1 MNKFDSFL
9 NNLFPLRPLF
19 PFVQSVLP
27 TVFDDSL
34 SYLETLGRVVKA
46 LNDTESNV
54 NTLEQAVRAFA
65 DDLAQYEN
73 LTITPVEI
81 TFNND
86 TGTYTAS
93 MTYADIVSAL
103 GEGHTAILH
112 VNGSVYDSGIEFYS
126 AALKSE
132 TTGENVRVLYWDSPV
147 YIVDG
152 DTVIYRAFINE
163 NNVPGVMRRVIGG
176 DSGSSTLFVHYDSTQ
191 GDSDKTY
198 AEIMDAI
205 DNDVEVDL
213 IADGYY
219 ISRARVAETFVEF
232 VTGSLVAYSDGY
244 NLGVIQYT
252 VTNNDAWSVL
262 RRGFPD
268 TARVDAMIDAKIDD
282 LEGFN
287 SIATLS
293 YNEST
298 GAVTYF
304 DGAQTIDMTGYI
316 INSRFLNNPKIL
328 PVMLGFTS
336 GTGGAALFAY
346 YFPVRYGTVGND
358 EIVEFYRVFNGN
370 YELVSVPWSSNIAVK
385 TSTPIGGGSVAPYQI
400 PVSVSGGV
408 YSTTATSEE
417 IYLNRFN
424 CYAEINGVIYYPVG
438 ASTSGPTGIVYLA
451 AVDPHTQGNYDV
463 EILQFTLTGAD
474 AVATVAHYDNDIR
487 TMPNTTNANA
497 DDFLMLD
504 SNKNPAWVAVP
515 NAANVSFG
523 GV

>member
-1 MNKFDSFL
+1 MNKFDSFFD
-9 NNLFPLRPLF
+9 NLLPLRPLI

-34 SYLETLGRVVKA
+34 SYLETLGKVVKA
-46 LNDTESNV
+46 LNDSMSNV

-65 DDLAQYEN
+65 DDLGQYEN
-73 LTITPVEI
+73 LSITPVNVV
-81 TFNND
+81 FNND

-103 GEGHTAILH
+103 NEGHTVIMH
-112 VNGSVYDSGIEFYS
+112 VTGSVYDTGIEFYS
-126 AALKSE
+126 AALKAE
-132 TTGENVRVLYWDSPV
+132 TTSGNVRVLYWDSPV

-152 DTVIYRAFINE
+152 NTVVYRAFINE
-163 NNVPGVMRRVIGG
+163 NNVPGVLRRVIDGET
-176 DSGSSTLFVHYDSTQ
+176 GSTTLFVRYDSTQ
-191 GDSDKTY
+191 GNADKTY
-198 AEIMDAI
+198 AEIMQAI
-205 DNDVEVDL
+205 NNGDGVVL

-219 ISRARVAETFVEF
+219 ISPARVAETFVEF
-232 VTGSLVAYSDGY
+232 VTGSLVSYSNGY
-244 NLGVIQYT
+244 NLGVILYT
-252 VTNNDAWSVL
+252 VTNNDDWSVL

-268 TARVDAMIDAKIDD
+268 TVRVDAMIDAKIDG

-287 SIATLS
+287 SIATLN

-304 DGAQTIDMTGYI
+304 DGAQTVNVTGYD
-316 INSRFLNNPKIL
+316 INSRFLNNPKML
-328 PVMLGFTS
+328 PVMLGFTRV
-336 GTGGAALFAY
+336 GNDGALFAY

-358 EIVEFYRVFNGN
+358 EVVEFYRVFNGN

-385 TSTPIGGGSVAPYQI
+385 TSTPIGGGSAPYKI

-408 YSTTATSEE
+408 YSTTATGAE
-417 IYLNRFN
+417 IFENRFN
-424 CYAEINGVIYYPVG
+424 CYAEINGVMYYPVG
-438 ASTSGPTGIVYLA
+438 CSTSGPVGDVYLA
-451 AVDPHTQGNYDV
+451 AVDPHTAGSYDV
-463 EILQFTLTGAD
+463 EILQFHLTGANNI
-474 AVATVAHYDNDIR
+474 ATVTRYSNDI
-487 TMPNTTNANA
+487 TTLPDTTNANA